1 MSLRPFLEISAVHLN
16 DGDVEL
22 LEKGAAPME
31 CIKCDDGF
39 IVCTQSLLC
48 EEERED
54 KAIAL
59 PEIGFSE
66 AFIALT
72 VHAARIGAFLIR
84 FVSGEEA
91 DAMLPIDRPDIID
104 EISKSNGTQLDLFE
118 ANHGLDLMAGRY
130 LECQWA
136 EFAFIYE
143 ALPSEDRYWRVIGID
158 GCPNQLSIIRWV
170 LDLATMEIV
179 VLQTIDERTMFWEAS
194 NDVQRKLVSAELQQ
208 LRSSFAVHTA
218 LGVLGQ
224 HTAIPAWAHPCPQG
238 ENADEAFSVAFVSHP
253 NLSYLH

>member
-22 LEKGAAPME
+22 LDAGAAPME

-54 KAIAL
+54 EAL
-59 PEIGFSE
+59 
-66 AFIALT
+66 A
-72 VHAARIGAFLIR
+72 VHAARMGAFLIR

-91 DAMLPIDRPDIID
+91 DAMLPIDRPDLREKVSD
-104 EISKSNGTQLDLFE
+104 SSRTQLDLFE
-118 ANHGLDLMAGRY
+118 ASHGIDPKAGRY

-143 ALPSEDRYWRVIGID
+143 AVPSEDRYWRVLGID
-158 GCPNQLSIIRWV
+158 GCRNQLSIIRWV
-170 LDLATMEIV
+170 LDLVTMEIV
-179 VLQTIDERTMFWEAS
+179 ELQILDERTMFWEAS
-194 NDVQRKLVSAELQQ
+194 SDVQRKLVSAGLQQ
-208 LRSSFAVHTA
+208 LRSSFAGHVA
-218 LGVLGQ
+218 LGVISQ
-224 HTAIPAWAHPCPQG
+224 CSVVPAWVHQCSQNAH
-238 ENADEAFSVAFVSHP
+238 AA
-253 NLSYLH
+253 